1 MVPIVGGQR
10 MQAVKGRSM
19 EKWFCWSAIGVGGLM
34 ILLFALSL
42 FPPYIPFGAGI
53 SIFVKIV
60 IILAS
65 GVVVYLGWNA
75 LRELP

>member
-1 MVPIVGGQR
+1 

-19 EKWFCWSAIGVGGLM
+19 EKWFCWGAIGIGGLM
-34 ILLFALSL
+34 ILLFGLSL
-42 FPPYIPFGAGI
+42 FPPYFPFGAGI
-53 SIFVKIV
+53 HIFVKIL

-65 GVVVYLGWNA
+65 SVVLYLGWNA

>member
-1 MVPIVGGQR
+1 MMGVSS

-19 EKWFCWSAIGVGGLM
+19 EKWFCWGAIGIGGLM
-34 ILLFALSL
+34 ILLFGLSL
-42 FPPYIPFGAGI
+42 FPPYFPFGAGI